1 MGNTD
6 RPENSVPTIIAV
18 YTIAAGTLPCR
29 IMLKRF
35 LPYYKPYLGLA
46 ALDLSCAL
54 GLGLADLVF
63 PAATKRVVDVIVPSG
78 DLPGLARFAAL
89 LVLLYV
95 VRAAMEFVV
104 GYFGHV
110 LGVNIQH
117 DLRRDIYRH
126 LHTLDTRFFDDTKT
140 GQIMSRIVGDLF
152 DLAEISHHLP
162 EDLIM
167 AGVRLVGS
175 LVVMLAIDWRLALVV
190 FAIVPV
196 LIAFSAT
203 FRDKFRKAFKRN
215 KETMAAI
222 NEHIEESVSGVRV
235 VRAFGNEEF
244 ETARFDEG
252 NATFR
257 ASRIASVWHIGVFNT
272 GVSFLSNLGLV
283 IVLTAGGYAA
293 FRGTVTMGAYIA
305 FALYV
310 ARFFQPIETLV
321 RSMELFQEGAAG
333 FRRFLEIVDTEPSI
347 VDVPDAVEL
356 ASVRGDVVFSGVG
369 FRYGDGLDRVLEH
382 VDLCVAAGETVA
394 IVGPSGA
401 GKTTLCSLIPRFY
414 DIEEG
419 SISIDGLDIRHATI
433 ASLRQAVGLV
443 QQDVFL
449 FSGSVRDNIA
459 YGRLGASDHDIDA
472 AAKAANALDFI
483 RELPQGFET
492 LVGERGVKLS
502 GGQKQR
508 IAIARMF
515 LKDPPILILDE
526 ATSSLDT
533 MSELAIRESL
543 ERLSK
548 GRTTFIIAHRL
559 ATIRHAARIL
569 VLTEDGIVEQGRHDD
584 LVNSGGVYK
593 RLYDAQV
600 ESLLV
605 S

>member
-1 MGNTD
+1 
-6 RPENSVPTIIAV
+6 
-18 YTIAAGTLPCR
+18 
-29 IMLKRF
+29 MLKRF
-35 LPYYKPYLGLA
+35 LRYYKPFRGLV

-63 PAATKRVVDVIVPSG
+63 PAATKRVIDVIVPAG
-78 DLPGLARFAAL
+78 DLPALARFAVL
-89 LVLLYV
+89 LVALYA
-95 VRAAMEFVV
+95 VRAALEFIV
-104 GYFGHV
+104 GYYGHV

-167 AGVRLVGS
+167 ASVRLVGS
-175 LVVMLAIDWRLALVV
+175 LVVMLVIEWRLALVV
-190 FAIVPV
+190 FAVVPV
-196 LIAFSAT
+196 LVVFSAT
-203 FRDKFRKAFKRN
+203 FREKFRKAFRRN
-215 KETMAAI
+215 KETMATI

-235 VRAFGNEEF
+235 VRAFGNEDF

-252 NATFR
+252 NAMFR
-257 ASRIASVWHIGVFNT
+257 ESRIASVFHIGVFST
-272 GVSFLSNLGLV
+272 GVSFLTNIGLV
-283 IVLTAGGYAA
+283 IVLVAGGYAA
-293 FRGTVTMGAYIA
+293 FGGSISMGAYIA

-310 ARFFQPIETLV
+310 SRFFQPIETLV

-333 FRRFLEIVDTEPSI
+333 FRRFLEIVDTKPTI
-347 VDVPDAVEL
+347 IDIPGAVEL
-356 ASVRGDVVFSGVG
+356 VSVRGDVEFREVG
-369 FRYGDGLDRVLEH
+369 FRYGDGLERVLER
-382 VDLCVAAGETVA
+382 VDLRVAAGETVA
-394 IVGPSGA
+394 VVGPSGA

-419 SISIDGLDIRHATI
+419 SITVDGLDIRHATI

-459 YGRLGASDHDIDA
+459 YGRLGASEADIEA
-472 AAKAANALDFI
+472 AAKAANALEFI
-483 RELPQGFET
+483 CDLPQGFGT

-584 LVNSGGVYK
+584 LVAGSGVYRK
-593 RLYDAQV
+593 LYDAQV

>member
-1 MGNTD
+1 MT
-6 RPENSVPTIIAV
+6 
-18 YTIAAGTLPCR
+18 
-29 IMLKRF
+29 IMLRRF
-35 LPYYKPYLGLA
+35 LPYYRPYLGLTV
-46 ALDLSCAL
+46 LDLWCAL

-63 PAATKRVVDVIVPSG
+63 PAATKRVVDVIVPAG
-78 DLPGLARFAAL
+78 DMVGLARFALLLAL
-89 LVLLYV
+89 LYA
-95 VRAAMEFVV
+95 VRAVLEFIVS
-104 GYFGHV
+104 YYGHV
-110 LGVNIQH
+110 LGVSIQH
-117 DLRRDIYRH
+117 DLRRDIFRH
-126 LHTLDTRFFDDTKT
+126 LQTLDTRFFDDTKT

-162 EDLIM
+162 EDLLM
-167 AGVRLVGS
+167 AGVRLAGS
-175 LVVMLAIDWRLALVV
+175 LLVMLAIDWRLALVV
-190 FAIVPV
+190 FAIVPLQV
-196 LIAFSAT
+196 LFSSSFRQRFRRAF
-203 FRDKFRKAFKRN
+203 RRN

-222 NEHIEESVSGVRV
+222 NEHIEESVSGIRV
-235 VRAFGNEEF
+235 VRAFGNEAYERN
-244 ETARFDEG
+244 RFDEG
-252 NATFR
+252 NETFR
-257 ASRIASVWHIGVFNT
+257 RSRVESVLHIGVFNT
-272 GVSFLSNLGLV
+272 GVSFLSNMGLV
-283 IVLTAGGYAA
+283 IVLAAGGYAA
-293 FRGTVTMGAYIA
+293 WRGAVSLGAYVA

-310 ARFFQPIETLV
+310 QRFFQPIETLV
-321 RSMELFQEGAAG
+321 RSMEQFQEGAAG

-347 VDVPDAVEL
+347 VDAPEAVTL
-356 ASVRGDVVFSGVG
+356 ASVSGDVEFRDVG
-369 FRYGDGLDRVLEH
+369 FRYGEGLERVLER
-382 VDLCVAAGETVA
+382 VNLRVEAGETVA

-414 DIEEG
+414 DVEEG
-419 SISIDGLDIRHATI
+419 SITVDGLDIRKAAI

-449 FSGSVRDNIA
+449 FSGTVRENIA
-459 YGRLGASDHDIDA
+459 YGRLDASDADIEA
-472 AAKAANALDFI
+472 AATQANALDFI
-483 RELPQGFET
+483 RGLPCGFDT

-508 IAIARMF
+508 IAIARIF
-515 LKDPPILILDE
+515 LKNPPILILDE

-559 ATIRHAARIL
+559 ATIRHAERIL

-584 LVNSGGVYK
+584 LVAAGGVYR

>member
-1 MGNTD
+1 M
-6 RPENSVPTIIAV
+6 I
-18 YTIAAGTLPCR
+18 
-29 IMLKRF
+29 KRF
-35 LPYYKPYLGLA
+35 LHYYKPFRGLV

-63 PAATKRVVDVIVPSG
+63 PAATKRVIDVIVPAG
-78 DLPGLARFAAL
+78 DLPALARFAVL
-89 LVLLYV
+89 LVALYAI
-95 VRAAMEFVV
+95 RAGLEFIV
-104 GYFGHV
+104 GYYGHV

-167 AGVRLVGS
+167 ASVRLVGS
-175 LVVMLAIDWRLALVV
+175 LIVMLAIEWRLALVV
-190 FAIVPV
+190 FAVVPV
-196 LIAFSAT
+196 LVVFSAT
-203 FRDKFRKAFKRN
+203 FREKFRKAFRRN
-215 KETMAAI
+215 KETMATI

-252 NATFR
+252 NAMFR
-257 ASRIASVWHIGVFNT
+257 ESRIASVFHIGVFST
-272 GVSFLSNLGLV
+272 GVSFLTNIGLV
-283 IVLTAGGYAA
+283 IVLIAGGYAA
-293 FRGTVTMGAYIA
+293 FGGSISMGAYIA

-310 ARFFQPIETLV
+310 SRFFQPIETLV

-333 FRRFLEIVDTEPSI
+333 FRRFLEIVDTKPTI
-347 VDVPDAVEL
+347 IDAPGALEL
-356 ASVRGDVVFSGVG
+356 ASVRGDVEFSGVG
-369 FRYGDGLDRVLEH
+369 FRYGDGLERVLER
-382 VDLCVAAGETVA
+382 VDLRVAAGETVA
-394 IVGPSGA
+394 VVGPSGA

-419 SISIDGLDIRHATI
+419 SITVDGHDIRHATI

-459 YGRLGASDHDIDA
+459 YGRLGASDADIEA
-472 AAKAANALDFI
+472 AAQAANALEFI
-483 RELPQGFET
+483 RDLPQGFDT

-515 LKDPPILILDE
+515 LKNPPILILDE

-569 VLTEDGIVEQGRHDD
+569 VLTEEGIVEQGRHDD
-584 LVNSGGVYK
+584 LVAGSGVY
-593 RLYDAQV
+593 RQLYDAQV

>member
-1 MGNTD
+1 M
-6 RPENSVPTIIAV
+6 
-18 YTIAAGTLPCR
+18 TLPSP

-35 LPYYKPYLGLA
+35 LHYYKPFRGLV

-63 PAATKRVVDVIVPSG
+63 PAATKRVIDVIVPAG
-78 DLPGLARFAAL
+78 DLPALARFAVL
-89 LVLLYV
+89 LVVLYA
-95 VRAAMEFVV
+95 VRAALEFIV
-104 GYFGHV
+104 GYYGHV

-167 AGVRLVGS
+167 ASVRLVGS
-175 LVVMLAIDWRLALVV
+175 LIVMLVIEWRLALVV
-190 FAIVPV
+190 FAVVPV
-196 LIAFSAT
+196 LVVFSAT
-203 FRDKFRKAFKRN
+203 FREKFRKAFKRN
-215 KETMAAI
+215 KETMATI

-257 ASRIASVWHIGVFNT
+257 ESRIASVFHIGVFST
-272 GVSFLSNLGLV
+272 GVSFLTNLGLV
-283 IVLTAGGYAA
+283 IVLVAGGYAA
-293 FRGTVTMGAYIA
+293 FGGSISMGAYIA

-310 ARFFQPIETLV
+310 SRFFQPIETLV

-333 FRRFLEIVDTEPSI
+333 FRRFLEIVDTKPTI
-347 VDVPDAVEL
+347 VDVPGAVEL
-356 ASVRGDVVFSGVG
+356 AGVRGDVEFKGVS
-369 FRYGDGLDRVLEH
+369 FRYGDGLERVLER
-382 VDLCVAAGETVA
+382 VDLRVVAGETVA

-419 SISIDGLDIRHATI
+419 SITVDGHDIRHATI

-459 YGRLGASDHDIDA
+459 YGRLGASDAEIEA
-472 AAKAANALDFI
+472 AAEAANALGFI
-483 RELPQGFET
+483 RDLPQSFGT

-584 LVNSGGVYK
+584 LVAGSGVY
-593 RLYDAQV
+593 RQLYDAQV

>member
-1 MGNTD
+1 
-6 RPENSVPTIIAV
+6 
-18 YTIAAGTLPCR
+18 
-29 IMLKRF
+29 MLKRF
-35 LPYYKPYLGLA
+35 LHYYKPFMGLV

-63 PAATKRVVDVIVPSG
+63 PAATKRVIDVIVPAG
-78 DLPGLARFAAL
+78 DLPALARFAVL
-89 LVLLYV
+89 LVALYA
-95 VRAAMEFVV
+95 VRAALEFIV
-104 GYFGHV
+104 GYYGHV

-126 LHTLDTRFFDDTKT
+126 IHTLDTRFFDDTKT

-167 AGVRLVGS
+167 ASVRLAGS
-175 LVVMLAIDWRLALVV
+175 LIVMLAIEWRLALVV
-190 FAIVPV
+190 FAVVPV
-196 LIAFSAT
+196 LVVFSAT
-203 FRDKFRKAFKRN
+203 FRGKFRKAFRRN
-215 KETMAAI
+215 KETMATI

-244 ETARFDEG
+244 ETARFDQG

-257 ASRIASVWHIGVFNT
+257 ESRIASVFHIGVFNT

-283 IVLTAGGYAA
+283 IVLVAGGYAA
-293 FRGTVTMGAYIA
+293 FGGSISMGAYIA

-310 ARFFQPIETLV
+310 SRFFQPIETLV

-333 FRRFLEIVDTEPSI
+333 FRRFLEIVDTKPTI
-347 VDVPDAVEL
+347 MDIPGAVEL
-356 ASVRGDVVFSGVG
+356 ASVRGDVEFAGVG
-369 FRYGDGLDRVLEH
+369 FRYGDGLERVLER
-382 VDLCVAAGETVA
+382 VDLRVAAGETVA

-419 SISIDGLDIRHATI
+419 SITVDGHDIRHATI

-459 YGRLGASDHDIDA
+459 YGRLGASEAEIEA
-472 AAKAANALDFI
+472 AAEAANALGFI
-483 RELPQGFET
+483 RELPQGFDT
-492 LVGERGVKLS
+492 PVGERGVKLS

-584 LVNSGGVYK
+584 LVAGSGVY
-593 RLYDAQV
+593 RQLYDAQV

>member
-1 MGNTD
+1 MF
-6 RPENSVPTIIAV
+6 
-18 YTIAAGTLPCR
+18 
-29 IMLKRF
+29 KRF
-35 LPYYKPYLGLA
+35 LHYYRPYGALL

-54 GLGLADLVF
+54 GLGLADLVY
-63 PAATKRVVDVIVPSG
+63 PAATQRVVDVIVPAG
-78 DLPGLARFAAL
+78 DMHGLARFAVL

-95 VRAAMEFVV
+95 VRAGLEFVV
-104 GYFGHV
+104 GYYGHV
-110 LGVNIQH
+110 LGVNIQR
-117 DLRRDIYRH
+117 DLRRDIFRH
-126 LHTLDTRFFDDTKT
+126 LQTLDTRFFDDTKT

-152 DLAEISHHLP
+152 DIAEISHHLP
-162 EDLIM
+162 EDMLM
-167 AGVRLVGS
+167 ASVRLVGS
-175 LVVMLAIDWRLALVV
+175 LVVMLTIDWRLALVV
-190 FAIVPV
+190 FAVVPV
-196 LIAFSAT
+196 LVAFSLT
-203 FRDKFRKAFKRN
+203 FREKFHRAFKRN
-215 KETMAAI
+215 KETMAVI

-235 VRAFGNEEF
+235 VRAFVNEEF

-252 NATFR
+252 NELFR

-283 IVLTAGGYAA
+283 VVLIAGGYAA
-293 FRGTVTMGAYIA
+293 FRGSVSLGAYVA

-310 ARFFQPIETLV
+310 SRFFQPIETLV
-321 RSMELFQEGAAG
+321 RSMEMFQEGAAG
-333 FRRFLEIVDTEPSI
+333 FRRFLEIVDTRPTI
-347 VDVPDAVEL
+347 VDLPDAKVL
-356 ASVRGDVVFSGVG
+356 YDVRGDVQFNGVG
-369 FRYGDGLDRVLEH
+369 FSYGDGLDRVLEH
-382 VDLCVAAGETVA
+382 VDLRVSAGETVA

-419 SISIDGLDIRHATI
+419 SITIDGLDIRQVTI

-449 FSGSVRDNIA
+449 FSGSIRDNIA
-459 YGRLGASDHDIDA
+459 YGRLGASDADIEKA
-472 AAKAANALDFI
+472 ADAANALSFI
-483 RELPQGFET
+483 RDLPQGFDT
-492 LVGERGVKLS
+492 LVGERGIKLS

-533 MSELAIRESL
+533 MSEQAIRESL

-569 VLTEDGIVEQGRHDD
+569 VLTEDGIVEQGCHDE
-584 LVNSGGVYK
+584 LVASGGVYR

>member
-1 MGNTD
+1 MD
-6 RPENSVPTIIAV
+6 SDAIV
-18 YTIAAGTLPCR
+18 YKKACHALPSST
-29 IMLKRF
+29 MFKRF
-35 LPYYKPYLGLA
+35 LHYYKPYKGLLL
-46 ALDLSCAL
+46 LDLACAL

-63 PAATKRVVDVIVPSG
+63 PAATKRVIDVIVPAG
-78 DLPGLARFAAL
+78 DMSGLARFAVLL
-89 LVLLYV
+89 LVLYV
-95 VRAAMEFVV
+95 VRAALEFIV
-104 GYFGHV
+104 GYYGHV

-117 DLRRDIYRH
+117 DLRRDIYGH
-126 LHTLDTRFFDDTKT
+126 LHTLDTRYFDDTKT
-140 GQIMSRIVGDLF
+140 GQIMSRIVNDLF

-162 EDLIM
+162 EDLLM
-167 AGVRLVGS
+167 ASVRLMGS
-175 LVVMLAIDWRLALVV
+175 LIIMLAIEWRLALIV
-190 FAIVPV
+190 FAVVPV
-196 LIAFSAT
+196 LVVFSST
-203 FRDKFRKAFKRN
+203 FRKKFRTAFRRN
-215 KETMAAI
+215 KEAMAVI
-222 NEHIEESVSGVRV
+222 NEHIEESVSGIRV
-235 VRAFGNEEF
+235 VRAFGNEVF
-244 ETARFDEG
+244 ETSRFNEG
-252 NATFR
+252 NDLFR
-257 ASRIASVWHIGVFNT
+257 RSRIASVWHIGVFST
-272 GVSFLSNLGLV
+272 GVSFLSNIGLV
-283 IVLTAGGYAA
+283 VVLVAGGFAA
-293 FRGTVTMGAYIA
+293 YRGTVSLGAYIA

-310 ARFFQPIETLV
+310 SRFFQPIETLV

-333 FRRFLEIVDTEPSI
+333 FRRFLEIVDTKPKI
-347 VDVPDAVEL
+347 LDAPDAIEL
-356 ASVRGDVVFSGVG
+356 VSVRGDVKFMGVG
-369 FRYGDGLDRVLEH
+369 FRYGDGLDRVLENVELH
-382 VDLCVAAGETVA
+382 VAAGETVA

-419 SISIDGLDIRHATI
+419 SITVDGLDIRNATI
-433 ASLRQAVGLV
+433 ASLRRAVGLV

-459 YGRLGASDHDIDA
+459 YGRLDASDADIESA
-472 AAKAANALDFI
+472 AGLANALEFI
-483 RELPQGFET
+483 RGLPQGFDT

-508 IAIARMF
+508 LAIARMF

-533 MSELAIRESL
+533 MSEQAIRESL
-543 ERLSK
+543 DRLSK

-584 LVNSGGVYK
+584 LVAAHGVYR

>member
-1 MGNTD
+1 M
-6 RPENSVPTIIAV
+6 A
-18 YTIAAGTLPCR
+18 

-35 LPYYKPYLGLA
+35 IPYYRPYLPLVI
-46 ALDLSCAL
+46 LDLACAL

-78 DLPGLARFAAL
+78 DLAGLGRFAVL
-89 LVLLYV
+89 LVALYV
-95 VRAAMEFVV
+95 FRAILEFIV
-104 GYFGHV
+104 GYYGHV

-167 AGVRLVGS
+167 ASVRLIGS

-196 LIAFSAT
+196 LVAFSST
-203 FRDKFRKAFKRN
+203 FRGKFRKAFKRN

-222 NEHIEESVSGVRV
+222 NENIEESVSGVRV
-235 VRAFGNEEF
+235 VRAFGNEDF
-244 ETARFDEG
+244 EAARFDEG

-283 IVLTAGGYAA
+283 IVLVAGGYAA
-293 FRGTVTMGAYIA
+293 YRGSVSLGAYVA

-333 FRRFLEIVDTEPSI
+333 FGRFLEIIDTEPSI
-347 VDVPDAVEL
+347 VDAPDAVEL
-356 ASVRGDVVFSGVG
+356 VSVRGDVNFSDVS
-369 FRYGDGLDRVLEH
+369 FRYGDGQERVLEH
-382 VDLCVAAGETVA
+382 VNLHVEAGQTVA

-419 SISIDGLDIRHATI
+419 SIRIDGLDIRRAGI
-433 ASLRQAVGLV
+433 SSLRQAVGLV

-449 FSGSVRDNIA
+449 FSGTVRDNIA
-459 YGRLGASDHDIDA
+459 YGRLGASHADIEA
-472 AAKAANALDFI
+472 AASAANALDFI
-483 RELPQGFET
+483 RGLPQGFDT

-569 VLTEDGIVEQGRHDD
+569 VLTEDGIVEEGRHDD
-584 LVNSGGVYK
+584 LVNSGGVYR

>member
-1 MGNTD
+1 
-6 RPENSVPTIIAV
+6 
-18 YTIAAGTLPCR
+18 
-29 IMLKRF
+29 MLKRF
-35 LPYYKPYLGLA
+35 LPYYKPYRGLL
-46 ALDLSCAL
+46 ALDLACAL

-63 PAATKRVVDVIVPSG
+63 PAATRRVVDVIVPAG
-78 DLPGLARFAAL
+78 DMAGLARFGLL
-89 LVLLYV
+89 LVALYA
-95 VRAAMEFVV
+95 VRAGLEFIL
-104 GYFGHV
+104 GYYGHV

-117 DLRRDIYRH
+117 DLRRDIFRH

-196 LIAFSAT
+196 QVAFSSS
-203 FRDKFRKAFKRN
+203 FRARFKRAFRRN
-215 KETMAAI
+215 KETMAVI

-235 VRAFGNEEF
+235 VRAFGNEGF
-244 ETARFDEG
+244 EGARFDEG

-257 ASRIASVWHIGVFNT
+257 ASRIESVFHIGVFNT

-283 IVLTAGGYAA
+283 IVLVAGGYAA
-293 FRGTVTMGAYIA
+293 WRGAVSVGAYVA

-310 ARFFQPIETLV
+310 ARFFQPIEVLV
-321 RSMELFQEGAAG
+321 RSMEQFQEGAAG
-333 FRRFLEIVDTEPSI
+333 FRRFLEIVDTKPTI
-347 VDVPDAVEL
+347 VDSPDAIEL
-356 ASVRGDVVFSGVG
+356 ASVRGDVEFRGVC
-369 FRYGDGLDRVLEH
+369 FRYGDGLERVLER
-382 VDLCVAAGETVA
+382 VDLRVAAGETVA

-419 SISIDGLDIRHATI
+419 SITVDGLDVRGARI

-459 YGRLGASDHDIDA
+459 YGRLGASDAEVEA
-472 AAKAANALDFI
+472 AAEAANALEFI
-483 RELPQGFET
+483 RSLPRGMDT
-492 LVGERGVKLS
+492 MVGERGVKLS

-508 IAIARMF
+508 ISIARMF

-533 MSELAIRESL
+533 MSEMAIRESL
-543 ERLSK
+543 ERLSRD
-548 GRTTFIIAHRL
+548 RTTFIIAHRL

-584 LVNSGGVYK
+584 LVAAGGVYK

>member
-1 MGNTD
+1 
-6 RPENSVPTIIAV
+6 
-18 YTIAAGTLPCR
+18 
-29 IMLKRF
+29 MLKRF
-35 LPYYKPYLGLA
+35 LHYYKPFMGLV

-63 PAATKRVVDVIVPSG
+63 PAATKRVIDVIVPAG
-78 DLPGLARFAAL
+78 DLPALARFAVL
-89 LVLLYV
+89 LVALYA
-95 VRAAMEFVV
+95 VRAALEFIV
-104 GYFGHV
+104 GYYGHV

-126 LHTLDTRFFDDTKT
+126 IHTLDTRFFDDTKT

-167 AGVRLVGS
+167 ASVRLAGS
-175 LVVMLAIDWRLALVV
+175 LIVMLAIEWRLALVV
-190 FAIVPV
+190 FAVVPV
-196 LIAFSAT
+196 LVVFSAT
-203 FRDKFRKAFKRN
+203 FRGKFRKAFRRN
-215 KETMAAI
+215 KETMATI

-244 ETARFDEG
+244 ETARFDQG

-257 ASRIASVWHIGVFNT
+257 ESRIASVFHIGVFNT

-283 IVLTAGGYAA
+283 IVLVAGGYAA
-293 FRGTVTMGAYIA
+293 FGGSISMGAYIA

-310 ARFFQPIETLV
+310 SRFFQPIETLV

-333 FRRFLEIVDTEPSI
+333 FRRFLEIVDTKPTI
-347 VDVPDAVEL
+347 MDIPGAVEL
-356 ASVRGDVVFSGVG
+356 ASVRGDVEFAGVR
-369 FRYGDGLDRVLEH
+369 FRYGDGLERVLER
-382 VDLCVAAGETVA
+382 VDLRVAAGETVA

-419 SISIDGLDIRHATI
+419 SITVDGHDIRHATI

-459 YGRLGASDHDIDA
+459 YGRLGASEAEIEA
-472 AAKAANALDFI
+472 AAEAANALGFI
-483 RELPQGFET
+483 RELPQGFDT
-492 LVGERGVKLS
+492 PVGERGVKLS

-584 LVNSGGVYK
+584 LVAGSGVY
-593 RLYDAQV
+593 RQLYDAQV

>member
-1 MGNTD
+1 
-6 RPENSVPTIIAV
+6 
-18 YTIAAGTLPCR
+18 
-29 IMLKRF
+29 MLKRF
-35 LPYYKPYLGLA
+35 LHYYKPFKGLV

-63 PAATKRVVDVIVPSG
+63 PAATKRVIDVIVPAG
-78 DLPGLARFAAL
+78 DLPALARFAVL
-89 LVLLYV
+89 LVALYA
-95 VRAAMEFVV
+95 VRAGLEFIV
-104 GYFGHV
+104 GYYGHV

-167 AGVRLVGS
+167 ASVRLVGS
-175 LVVMLAIDWRLALVV
+175 LIVMLAIEWRLALVV
-190 FAIVPV
+190 FAVVPV
-196 LIAFSAT
+196 LVVFSAT
-203 FRDKFRKAFKRN
+203 FREKFRKAFRRN
-215 KETMAAI
+215 KETMATI

-235 VRAFGNEEF
+235 VRAFGNEDF

-257 ASRIASVWHIGVFNT
+257 ESRIASVFHIGVFST
-272 GVSFLSNLGLV
+272 GVSFLTNLGLV
-283 IVLTAGGYAA
+283 IVLVAGGYAA
-293 FRGTVTMGAYIA
+293 FGGSISMGAYIA

-310 ARFFQPIETLV
+310 SRFFQPIETLV

-333 FRRFLEIVDTEPSI
+333 FRRFLEIVDTRPTI
-347 VDVPDAVEL
+347 VDRPGAMEL
-356 ASVRGDVVFSGVG
+356 ASVRGDVEFRSVS
-369 FRYGDGLDRVLEH
+369 FRYGDGLERVLEQ
-382 VDLCVAAGETVA
+382 VDLRVAAGETVA
-394 IVGPSGA
+394 VVGPSGA

-414 DIEEG
+414 DIGEG
-419 SISIDGLDIRHATI
+419 SITVDGLDIRQATI

-459 YGRLGASDHDIDA
+459 YGRLGASEADIEA
-472 AAKAANALDFI
+472 AARAANALEFI
-483 RELPQGFET
+483 RDLPQGFDT

-584 LVNSGGVYK
+584 LVAGSGVY
-593 RLYDAQV
+593 RQLYDAQV

-605 S
+605 N

>member
-1 MGNTD
+1 M
-6 RPENSVPTIIAV
+6 
-18 YTIAAGTLPCR
+18 TLPSP

-35 LPYYKPYLGLA
+35 LHYYKPFKGLV

-63 PAATKRVVDVIVPSG
+63 PAATKRVIDVIVPAG
-78 DLPGLARFAAL
+78 DLPALARFAVL
-89 LVLLYV
+89 LVALYA
-95 VRAAMEFVV
+95 VRAGLEFIV
-104 GYFGHV
+104 GYYGHV

-167 AGVRLVGS
+167 ASVRLVGS
-175 LVVMLAIDWRLALVV
+175 LIVMLAIEWRLALVV
-190 FAIVPV
+190 FAVVPV
-196 LIAFSAT
+196 LVVFSAT
-203 FRDKFRKAFKRN
+203 FREKFRKAFRRN
-215 KETMAAI
+215 KETMATI

-235 VRAFGNEEF
+235 VRAFGNEDF

-257 ASRIASVWHIGVFNT
+257 ESRIASVFHIGVFST
-272 GVSFLSNLGLV
+272 GVSFLTNLGLV
-283 IVLTAGGYAA
+283 IVLVAGGYAA
-293 FRGTVTMGAYIA
+293 FGGSISMGAYIA

-310 ARFFQPIETLV
+310 SRFFQPIETLV

-333 FRRFLEIVDTEPSI
+333 FRRFLEIVDTRPTI
-347 VDVPDAVEL
+347 VDRPGAMEL
-356 ASVRGDVVFSGVG
+356 ASVRGDVEFRSVS
-369 FRYGDGLDRVLEH
+369 FRYGDGLERVLEQ
-382 VDLCVAAGETVA
+382 VDLRVAAGETVA
-394 IVGPSGA
+394 VVGPSGA

-414 DIEEG
+414 DIGEG
-419 SISIDGLDIRHATI
+419 SITVDGLDIRQATI

-459 YGRLGASDHDIDA
+459 YGRLGASEADIEA
-472 AAKAANALDFI
+472 AAKAANALEFI
-483 RELPQGFET
+483 RDLPQGFDT

-569 VLTEDGIVEQGRHDD
+569 VLTEDGIVDQGRHDD
-584 LVNSGGVYK
+584 LVAGSGVY
-593 RLYDAQV
+593 RQLYDAQV

-605 S
+605 N

>member
-1 MGNTD
+1 
-6 RPENSVPTIIAV
+6 
-18 YTIAAGTLPCR
+18 
-29 IMLKRF
+29 MLKRF
-35 LPYYKPYLGLA
+35 LPYYKPYLGLL
-46 ALDLSCAL
+46 ALDLACAL

-63 PAATKRVVDVIVPSG
+63 PAATRRVVDVIVPAG
-78 DLPGLARFAAL
+78 DMAGLARFGLL
-89 LVLLYV
+89 LVALYA
-95 VRAAMEFVV
+95 VRAGLEFIL
-104 GYFGHV
+104 GYYGHV

-167 AGVRLVGS
+167 AGVRLIGS

-190 FAIVPV
+190 FAIVPAQV
-196 LIAFSAT
+196 LFSST
-203 FRDKFRKAFKRN
+203 FRARFRRAFRRN
-215 KETMAAI
+215 KETMAVI

-235 VRAFGNEEF
+235 VRAFGNEDYER
-244 ETARFDEG
+244 ARFDDG

-257 ASRIASVWHIGVFNT
+257 SSRIESVFHIGVFNT

-283 IVLTAGGYAA
+283 IVLVAGGYAA
-293 FRGTVTMGAYIA
+293 WRGSVSVGAYVA

-310 ARFFQPIETLV
+310 ARFFQPIEVLV
-321 RSMELFQEGAAG
+321 RSMEQFQEGAAG
-333 FRRFLEIVDTEPSI
+333 FGRFLEIVDTKPTI
-347 VDVPDAVEL
+347 VDAPGAIEL
-356 ASVRGDVVFSGVG
+356 ASVRGDVEFREVS
-369 FRYGDGLDRVLEH
+369 FRYGDGLERVLER
-382 VDLCVAAGETVA
+382 VDLRVAAGETVA

-419 SISIDGLDIRHATI
+419 SITVDGLDVREATI

-459 YGRLGASDHDIDA
+459 YGRLGASDEEVEA
-472 AAKAANALDFI
+472 AAAAANALEFI
-483 RELPQGFET
+483 RSLPLGLDT

-508 IAIARMF
+508 ISIARMF

-543 ERLSK
+543 DRLSR

-569 VLTEDGIVEQGRHDD
+569 VLTEDGVVEQGRHDD
-584 LVNSGGVYK
+584 LVAAGGVYR

>member
-1 MGNTD
+1 
-6 RPENSVPTIIAV
+6 
-18 YTIAAGTLPCR
+18 
-29 IMLKRF
+29 MLKRF
-35 LPYYKPYLGLA
+35 LPYYKPYRGLL
-46 ALDLSCAL
+46 ALDLACAL

-63 PAATKRVVDVIVPSG
+63 PAATRRVVDVIVPAG
-78 DLPGLARFAAL
+78 DMAGLARFGLL
-89 LVLLYV
+89 LVALYA
-95 VRAAMEFVV
+95 VRAGLEFIL
-104 GYFGHV
+104 GYYGHV

-117 DLRRDIYRH
+117 DLRRDIFRH

-196 LIAFSAT
+196 QVAFSSS
-203 FRDKFRKAFKRN
+203 FRARFKRAFRRN
-215 KETMAAI
+215 KETMAVI

-235 VRAFGNEEF
+235 VRAFGNEGF
-244 ETARFDEG
+244 EGARFDEG

-257 ASRIASVWHIGVFNT
+257 ASRIESVFHIGVFNT

-283 IVLTAGGYAA
+283 IVLVAGGYAA
-293 FRGTVTMGAYIA
+293 WRGAVSVGAYVA

-310 ARFFQPIETLV
+310 ARFFQPIEVLV
-321 RSMELFQEGAAG
+321 RSMEQFQEGAAG
-333 FRRFLEIVDTEPSI
+333 FRRFLEIVDTKPTI
-347 VDVPDAVEL
+347 VDSPDAIEL
-356 ASVRGDVVFSGVG
+356 ASVRGDVEFRGVC
-369 FRYGDGLDRVLEH
+369 FRYGDGLERVLER
-382 VDLCVAAGETVA
+382 VDLRVAAGETVA

-419 SISIDGLDIRHATI
+419 SITVDGLDIRDATI

-459 YGRLGASDHDIDA
+459 YGRLGASDAEVEA
-472 AAKAANALDFI
+472 AAEAANALEFI
-483 RELPQGFET
+483 RSLPRGMDT
-492 LVGERGVKLS
+492 MVGERGVKLS

-508 IAIARMF
+508 ISIARMF

-533 MSELAIRESL
+533 MSEMAIRESL
-543 ERLSK
+543 ERLSRD
-548 GRTTFIIAHRL
+548 RTTFIIAHRL

-584 LVNSGGVYK
+584 LVAAGGVYK

>member
-1 MGNTD
+1 
-6 RPENSVPTIIAV
+6 
-18 YTIAAGTLPCR
+18 
-29 IMLKRF
+29 MLKRF
-35 LPYYKPYLGLA
+35 LHYYKPFKGLV

-63 PAATKRVVDVIVPSG
+63 PAATKRVIDVIVPAG
-78 DLPGLARFAAL
+78 DLPALARFAVL
-89 LVLLYV
+89 LVALYA
-95 VRAAMEFVV
+95 VRAGLEFIV
-104 GYFGHV
+104 GYYGHV

-167 AGVRLVGS
+167 ASVRLVGS
-175 LVVMLAIDWRLALVV
+175 LIVMLAIEWRLALVV
-190 FAIVPV
+190 FAVVPV
-196 LIAFSAT
+196 LVVFSAT
-203 FRDKFRKAFKRN
+203 FREKFRKAFRRN
-215 KETMAAI
+215 KETMATI

-235 VRAFGNEEF
+235 VRAFGNEDF

-257 ASRIASVWHIGVFNT
+257 ESRIASVFHIGVFST
-272 GVSFLSNLGLV
+272 GVSFLTNLGLV
-283 IVLTAGGYAA
+283 IVLVAGGYAA
-293 FRGTVTMGAYIA
+293 FGGSISMGAYIA

-310 ARFFQPIETLV
+310 SRFFQPIETLV

-333 FRRFLEIVDTEPSI
+333 FRRFLEIVDTRPTI
-347 VDVPDAVEL
+347 VDRPGAMEL
-356 ASVRGDVVFSGVG
+356 ASVRGDVEFRSVS
-369 FRYGDGLDRVLEH
+369 FRYGDGLERVLEQ
-382 VDLCVAAGETVA
+382 VDLRVAAGETVA
-394 IVGPSGA
+394 VVGPSGA

-419 SISIDGLDIRHATI
+419 SITVDGLDIRQATI

-459 YGRLGASDHDIDA
+459 YGRLGASEADIEA
-472 AAKAANALDFI
+472 AAKAANALEFI
-483 RELPQGFET
+483 RDLPQGFDT

-584 LVNSGGVYK
+584 LVAGSGVY
-593 RLYDAQV
+593 RQLYDAQV

-605 S
+605 N

>member
-1 MGNTD
+1 
-6 RPENSVPTIIAV
+6 
-18 YTIAAGTLPCR
+18 
-29 IMLKRF
+29 MLKRF
-35 LPYYKPYLGLA
+35 LPYYKPYRGLL
-46 ALDLSCAL
+46 ALDLACAL

-63 PAATKRVVDVIVPSG
+63 PAATRRVVDVIVPAG
-78 DLPGLARFAAL
+78 DMAGLARFGLLLMAL
-89 LVLLYV
+89 YA
-95 VRAAMEFVV
+95 VRAGLEFIL
-104 GYFGHV
+104 GYYGHV

-117 DLRRDIYRH
+117 DLRRDIFRH

-196 LIAFSAT
+196 QVAFSSS
-203 FRDKFRKAFKRN
+203 FRARFKRAFRRN
-215 KETMAAI
+215 KETMAVI

-235 VRAFGNEEF
+235 VRAFGNEGF
-244 ETARFDEG
+244 EGARFDEG

-257 ASRIASVWHIGVFNT
+257 ASRIESVFHIGVFNT

-283 IVLTAGGYAA
+283 IVLVAGGYAA
-293 FRGTVTMGAYIA
+293 WRGAVSVGAYVA

-310 ARFFQPIETLV
+310 ARFFQPIEVLV
-321 RSMELFQEGAAG
+321 RSMEQFQEGAAG
-333 FRRFLEIVDTEPSI
+333 FRRFLEIVDTKPTI
-347 VDVPDAVEL
+347 VDSPDAIEL
-356 ASVRGDVVFSGVG
+356 ASVRGDVEFRGVC
-369 FRYGDGLDRVLEH
+369 FRYGDGLERVLER
-382 VDLCVAAGETVA
+382 VDLRVAAGETVA

-419 SISIDGLDIRHATI
+419 SITVDGLDVRGATI

-459 YGRLGASDHDIDA
+459 YGRLGASDAEVEA
-472 AAKAANALDFI
+472 AAEAANALEFI
-483 RELPQGFET
+483 RSLPRGMDT
-492 LVGERGVKLS
+492 MVGERGVKLS

-508 IAIARMF
+508 ISIARMF

-533 MSELAIRESL
+533 MSEMAIRESL
-543 ERLSK
+543 ERLSRD
-548 GRTTFIIAHRL
+548 RTTFIIAHRL

-584 LVNSGGVYK
+584 LVAAGGVYK

>member
-1 MGNTD
+1 M
-6 RPENSVPTIIAV
+6 I
-18 YTIAAGTLPCR
+18 
-29 IMLKRF
+29 KRF
-35 LPYYKPYLGLA
+35 LPYYKPYRLLA
-46 ALDLSCAL
+46 TVDLCCAF

-63 PAATKRVVDVIVPSG
+63 PAATKRVVDVIVPAG
-78 DLPGLARFAAL
+78 DLPALARFAVL
-89 LVLLYV
+89 LVGLYA
-95 VRAAMEFVV
+95 VRAVLEFIV
-104 GYFGHV
+104 GYYGHV
-110 LGVNIQH
+110 LGVNIQR

-126 LHTLDTRFFDDTKT
+126 IHTLDTRFFDDTKT

-162 EDLIM
+162 EDLIS
-167 AGVRLVGS
+167 ASVRLVGS
-175 LVVMLAIDWRLALVV
+175 LVVMLAIEWRLALVV

-196 LIAFSAT
+196 LVAFSAT
-203 FRDKFRKAFKRN
+203 FRGKFRRAFKRN

-252 NATFR
+252 NETFR
-257 ASRIASVWHIGVFNT
+257 QSRIASVWHIGVFNT

-283 IVLTAGGYAA
+283 IVLVAGGYAA
-293 FRGTVTMGAYIA
+293 FGGSVSMGAYIA

-310 ARFFQPIETLV
+310 SRFFQPIETLV
-321 RSMELFQEGAAG
+321 RSMEMFQEGAAG
-333 FRRFLEIVDTEPSI
+333 FRRFLEIVDTKPSI
-347 VDVPDAVEL
+347 VDAPGAVEL
-356 ASVRGDVVFSGVG
+356 VSVRGDVTFSGVG
-369 FRYGDGLDRVLEH
+369 FRYGEGLGRVLER
-382 VDLCVAAGETVA
+382 VNLSVAAGETVA

-419 SISIDGLDIRHATI
+419 SISVDGLDIRNATI

-459 YGRLGASDHDIDA
+459 YGRLGASDHDIEA
-472 AAKAANALDFI
+472 AARAANALGFI
-483 RELPQGFET
+483 RDLPQGFDT

>member
-1 MGNTD
+1 M
-6 RPENSVPTIIAV
+6 I
-18 YTIAAGTLPCR
+18 
-29 IMLKRF
+29 KRF
-35 LPYYKPYLGLA
+35 LPYYRPYKGLA
-46 ALDLSCAL
+46 AVDLGCAL

-63 PAATKRVVDVIVPSG
+63 PAATARVVDVIVPAG
-78 DLPGLARFAAL
+78 DLSGLARFAAL
-89 LVLLYV
+89 LVALYA
-95 VRAAMEFVV
+95 VRAALEFIV
-104 GYFGHV
+104 GYYGHV

-126 LHTLDTRFFDDTKT
+126 LHTMDTRFFDNTKT

-162 EDLIM
+162 EDIIM
-167 AGVRLVGS
+167 ASVRLVGS
-175 LVVMLAIDWRLALVV
+175 LVVMLAIEWRLALVV

-196 LIAFSAT
+196 LVAFSAT
-203 FRDKFRKAFKRN
+203 FREKFRSAFRRN

-222 NEHIEESVSGVRV
+222 NERIEESVSGVRV
-235 VRAFGNEEF
+235 VRAFGNEGF
-244 ETARFDEG
+244 EAERFDEG

-257 ASRIASVWHIGVFNT
+257 KSRIESVWHIGVFST

-283 IVLTAGGYAA
+283 IVLTAGGFAA
-293 FRGTVTMGAYIA
+293 FKGAVSLGSYVA

-310 ARFFQPIETLV
+310 SRFFQPIETLV
-321 RSMELFQEGAAG
+321 RSMEMFQEGAAG
-333 FRRFLEIVDTEPSI
+333 FRRFLEILDTEPTIS
-347 VDVPDAVEL
+347 DAPDAVAL
-356 ASVRGDVVFSGVG
+356 ASVCGDVEFSGVG
-369 FRYGDGLDRVLEH
+369 FRYGEGKERVLER
-382 VDLCVAAGETVA
+382 VDLSVAAGETVA

-419 SISIDGLDIRHATI
+419 SITVDGLDIRRATI

-449 FSGSVRDNIA
+449 FSGSVRENIA
-459 YGRLGASDHDIDA
+459 YGRLGASDADIEA
-472 AAKAANALDFI
+472 AARDANALDFI
-483 RELPQGFET
+483 QGLPQGFET

-515 LKDPPILILDE
+515 LKNPPILILDE

-533 MSELAIRESL
+533 MSEQAIRESL
-543 ERLSK
+543 ERLSA

-559 ATIRHAARIL
+559 ATIRHAERIL

-584 LVNSGGVYK
+584 LVASGEVYK

>member
-1 MGNTD
+1 
-6 RPENSVPTIIAV
+6 
-18 YTIAAGTLPCR
+18 
-29 IMLKRF
+29 MLKRF
-35 LPYYKPYLGLA
+35 LHYYKPFRGLV

-63 PAATKRVVDVIVPSG
+63 PAATKRVIDVIVPAG
-78 DLPGLARFAAL
+78 DLPSLARFAVL
-89 LVLLYV
+89 LVVLYA
-95 VRAAMEFVV
+95 VRAGLEFIV
-104 GYFGHV
+104 GYYGHV

-167 AGVRLVGS
+167 ASVRLIGS
-175 LVVMLAIDWRLALVV
+175 LIVMITIEWRLALVV
-190 FAIVPV
+190 FAVVPV
-196 LIAFSAT
+196 LVAFSAT
-203 FRDKFRKAFKRN
+203 FREKFRKAFRRN
-215 KETMAAI
+215 RETMATI

-257 ASRIASVWHIGVFNT
+257 ESRIASVFHIGVFST
-272 GVSFLSNLGLV
+272 GVSFLTNLGLV
-283 IVLTAGGYAA
+283 IVLVAGGYAA
-293 FRGTVTMGAYIA
+293 FGGSISMGAYIA

-310 ARFFQPIETLV
+310 SRFFQPIETLV

-333 FRRFLEIVDTEPSI
+333 FRRFLEIVDTKPTI
-347 VDVPDAVEL
+347 VDIPGAVEL
-356 ASVRGDVVFSGVG
+356 ASVRGDVEFRGVS
-369 FRYGDGLDRVLEH
+369 FRYGDGLERVLER
-382 VDLCVAAGETVA
+382 VDLRVTAGETVA
-394 IVGPSGA
+394 VVGPSGA

-419 SISIDGLDIRHATI
+419 SITVDGLDIRHATI

-459 YGRLGASDHDIDA
+459 YGRLGASDADIEA
-472 AAKAANALDFI
+472 AAKAANALEFI
-483 RELPQGFET
+483 RDLPQSFGT

-584 LVNSGGVYK
+584 LVAGSGVY
-593 RLYDAQV
+593 RQLYDAQV

>member
-1 MGNTD
+1 
-6 RPENSVPTIIAV
+6 
-18 YTIAAGTLPCR
+18 
-29 IMLKRF
+29 MLKRF
-35 LPYYKPYLGLA
+35 LPYYKPYRGLL
-46 ALDLSCAL
+46 ALDLACAL

-63 PAATKRVVDVIVPSG
+63 PAATRRVVDVIVPAG
-78 DLPGLARFAAL
+78 DMAGLARFGLL
-89 LVLLYV
+89 LVALYA
-95 VRAAMEFVV
+95 VRAGLEFIL
-104 GYFGHV
+104 GYYGHV

-117 DLRRDIYRH
+117 DLRRGIFRH

-196 LIAFSAT
+196 QVAFSSS
-203 FRDKFRKAFKRN
+203 FRARFKRAFRRN
-215 KETMAAI
+215 KETMAVI

-235 VRAFGNEEF
+235 VRAFGNEGF
-244 ETARFDEG
+244 EGARFDEG

-257 ASRIASVWHIGVFNT
+257 ASRIESVFHIGVFNT

-283 IVLTAGGYAA
+283 IVLVAGGYAA
-293 FRGTVTMGAYIA
+293 WRGAVSVGAYVA

-310 ARFFQPIETLV
+310 ARFFQPIEVLV
-321 RSMELFQEGAAG
+321 RSMEQFQEGAAG
-333 FRRFLEIVDTEPSI
+333 FRRFLEIVDTKPTI
-347 VDVPDAVEL
+347 VDSPDAIEL
-356 ASVRGDVVFSGVG
+356 ASVRGDVEFRGVC
-369 FRYGDGLDRVLEH
+369 FRYGDGLERVLER
-382 VDLCVAAGETVA
+382 VDLRVAAGETVA

-419 SISIDGLDIRHATI
+419 SITVDGLDIRDATI

-459 YGRLGASDHDIDA
+459 YGRLGASDAEVEA
-472 AAKAANALDFI
+472 AAEAANALEFI
-483 RELPQGFET
+483 RSLPRGMDT
-492 LVGERGVKLS
+492 MVGERGVKLS

-508 IAIARMF
+508 ISIARMF

-533 MSELAIRESL
+533 MSEMAIRESL
-543 ERLSK
+543 ERLSRD
-548 GRTTFIIAHRL
+548 RTTFIIAHRL

-584 LVNSGGVYK
+584 LVAAGGVYK